1 MQNRNPKEY
10 VKGLVAAR
18 NGPAAVEFAM
28 VLPLMLLLLFAGIEV
43 GRLLTDFHA
52 VNKSVRDAAR
62 YLARVELNCPGVTPS
77 SGPLAGYIADGGDAT
92 IARNLAMTG
101 AAANPAGPADYLL
114 RYWTDASTVS
124 TTITCISNTGQYEGV
139 FLDTPLVPQIT
150 MTAAVPFNFLWGSLF
165 LGSSGVTMTVK
176 HTETSFGA

>member
-1 MQNRNPKEY
+1 MKNRNPKEY
-10 VKGLVAAR
+10 VKGLATAR
-18 NGPAAVEFAM
+18 NGTAAVEFAM
-28 VLPLMLLLLFAGIEV
+28 VLPLVLMLLFAGIEV

-77 SGPLAGYIADGGDAT
+77 SGPLAGYIVDGTDET

-101 AAANPAGPADYLL
+101 GATTPTAGADYLL
-114 RYWTDASTVS
+114 RYWTDTSTVS
-124 TTITCISNTGQYEGV
+124 ATVTCIANTGQYKGI
-139 FLDTPLVPQIT
+139 FLDMPLVPKIT
-150 MTAAVPFNFLWGSLF
+150 MTAAVPFNFLWGDLF
-165 LGSSGVTMTVK
+165 LGSSGITMTVK